1 MSKHKPSRDAVKAAQ
16 RRKQTRL
23 LISIT
28 SALIL
33 LVAGWLWWDTEVED
47 TDLAA
52 IGQGENVIVQV
63 HDPG

>member
-1 MSKHKPSRDAVKAAQ
+1 MKAAQ
-16 RRKQTRL
+16 RRQQTRR

-28 SALIL
+28 SVLIL

-47 TDLAA
+47 ANLAA